1 MTEKKNLAASVH
13 QRLKNIAAA
22 SGEDFNYL
30 LRRFANERW
39 LYRLSASPHR
49 DRFLL
54 KGASLFTLWFN
65 QPHRPTRDLDLLG
78 FGAPEIIRLETV
90 FREICHIAASDGLTF
105 DPASVK
111 GAEIK
116 EGQEYQ
122 GVRILFAAFLGAVRI
137 NLQVDVGFGDAVT
150 PVAETVRFPTVLEFP
165 APELFAYPKETVIAE
180 KFEAMVKLGISN
192 SRMKDFWDLQTMIGK
207 FEFDGAV
214 LQTAIAATFERRRT
228 VLPTRLP
235 LALTDEFADDKGKQ
249 TQWNAFVRKNKLDNA
264 PSLAAT
270 INSLQAFFRAL
281 IESAVQQKTFAARW
295 RGGSWHFEQ

>member
-13 QRLKNIAAA
+13 QRLKNVAAA

-39 LYRLSASPHR
+39 LYRLSASAHR

-54 KGASLFTLWFN
+54 KGASLFTLWFD

-78 FGAPEIIRLETV
+78 FGAPNIVRLETV
-90 FREICHIAASDGLTF
+90 FREICEIAASDGLTF

-111 GAEIK
+111 GGEIK

-122 GVRILFAAFLGAVRI
+122 GIRLLFAAFLGAARI

-150 PVAETVRFPTVLEFP
+150 PGAETIQFPTLLEFP
-165 APELFAYPKETVIAE
+165 APELRAYPKETVMAE

-192 SRMKDFWDLQTMIGK
+192 SRMKDFWDLQTMIGE
-207 FEFDGAV
+207 FEFDGATV
-214 LQTAIAATFERRRT
+214 QRAIAATFERRRT
-228 VLPTRLP
+228 ILPTRLP
-235 LALTDEFADDKGKQ
+235 LVLTDEFADDKSKQ
-249 TQWNAFVRKNKLDNA
+249 TQWNAFVRKNKLANA
-264 PSLAAT
+264 PNLAAT
-270 INSLQAFFRAL
+270 INSLQAFFRAF
-281 IESAVQQKTFAARW
+281 IESAAQQKTLTARW
-295 RGGSWHFEQ
+295 QHGRWHSEQ